1 MLTLNCVTPHQ
12 FVYKDAPMPELVP
25 GSAILQVCR
34 VGLCGTDYHA
44 YKGEQPFFEY
54 PRILGHEIAARII
67 EISDCSH
74 GFEVGE
80 SVTVVPYLSCGQC
93 IACLHQKPN
102 CCENIS
108 VIGVHEDG
116 AFQEFIS
123 VPISSLIKAGD
134 LSFDEL
140 ALIEPL
146 AIGAHGV
153 AVAGECLG
161 ENLLVIGAGP
171 IGLATAKIAQIK
183 GAKVMVADFAE
194 SRLKFCTDQL
204 KIADVINL
212 SSESME
218 EGINRITSGAKPTI
232 IIDCTGNQTAI
243 NGALDHL
250 AHGGIIVLIGLQK
263 KEIIFSHPAFHKR
276 EATLRSSR
284 NALKAD
290 FDFVIEAIARKEIDP
305 SSFITKV
312 IAFEELAD
320 NFEQLL
326 NSQNEII
333 KVLVSIAE

>member
-1 MLTLNCVTPHQ
+1 MLKLNCVTPHQ
-12 FVYKDAPMPELVP
+12 FVYKDAPMPELAR

-67 EISDCSH
+67 EISDGNH
-74 GFEVGE
+74 GFQIGE
-80 SVTVVPYLSCGQC
+80 SVTVIPYLSCGKC
-93 IACLHQKPN
+93 VACLHQKPN

-116 AFQEFIS
+116 AFQEFIN
-123 VPISSLIKAGD
+123 VPITSLIKAGD

-140 ALIEPL
+140 ALIEPF

-153 AVAGECLG
+153 SVAGNCDG

-194 SRLKFCTDQL
+194 NRLKFCTDQL
-204 KIADVINL
+204 QIANVINL
-212 SSESME
+212 SAESME
-218 EGINRITSGAKPTI
+218 DGISRITDGAKPTV
-232 IIDCTGNQTAI
+232 IIDCTGNQSAI

-263 KEIIFSHPAFHKR
+263 KELIFSHPAFHKR

-290 FDFVIEAIARKEIDP
+290 FDFVIGAIAQKQIDP
-305 SSFITKV
+305 SSFISQVVTFK
-312 IAFEELAD
+312 ELAD
-320 NFEQLL
+320 DFERLL
-326 NSQNEII
+326 QSQGEII
-333 KVLVSIAE
+333 KVLVHLAD